1 MKDLSQNDP
10 LYGSAR
16 ALIPSSVYS
25 VGESG
30 EFNLQPGS
38 SSSVMTMTN
47 FAGGDESGGGDCE
60 QCEDALDNCLEDKG
74 DLVDSLNVCNDALVT
89 CNAAL
94 GTCAADLF
102 AANETIL
109 TLQGQI
115 SVICEKFVP
124 PNGTFK
130 YSELN
135 SSRVG
140 DYRTYSYSVGSLELR
155 PETIASPSIKN
166 IQWTESANVNY
177 SYDLQISTNTVSY
190 NGPRA
195 SIGAS
200 DIIVKSPSGSIVNS
214 INTLVTGTYTVLVNF
229 SANLGSK
236 YPAPDYF
243 PIGQITVSQTAPGD
257 LPNSDTV
264 IGYTD
269 YGCP

>member
-1 MKDLSQNDP
+1 MGQFLYIDVIGRIKLTGPTADPAGSTQLLSVSVDP
-10 LYGSAR
+10 VFVSQGWRFSITSITSVTAQIPSRRLIYVKIYHKTTLQYGTAR
-16 ALIPSSVYS
+16 ATQFQSSVYS

-30 EFNLQPGS
+30 EFNLQPAS

-60 QCEDALDNCLEDKG
+60 QCEDALDNCLEDKE

-140 DYRTYSYSVGSLELR
+140 DYRTYSYSVGLL
-155 PETIASPSIKN
+155 N
-166 IQWTESANVNY
+166 
-177 SYDLQISTNTVSY
+177 
-190 NGPRA
+190 
-195 SIGAS
+195 
-200 DIIVKSPSGSIVNS
+200 
-214 INTLVTGTYTVLVNF
+214 
-229 SANLGSK
+229 
-236 YPAPDYF
+236 
-243 PIGQITVSQTAPGD
+243 
-257 LPNSDTV
+257 
-264 IGYTD
+264 
-269 YGCP
+269 